1 MTSTPSPLTSAPLAA
16 VAPYRARVAAVT
28 GPHTVRLADG
38 ASATLAAAGYAPAVG
53 DGVLVLASEAETF
66 VIGVLSA
73 LREAE
78 ATSDGVHAAIERDVL
93 TVRGASGEVLFT
105 HDARSGQST
114 VRGRDVRVVADAVA
128 LSGRTVQID
137 GAEAVRVT
145 QGEQSLSLDP
155 RGTTLT
161 TRALHT
167 EADEARLSFRDVV
180 FGAGR
185 VESVV
190 DRARHAVEAVEITA
204 GRIVERT
211 KDVFREVE
219 GVSQTRA
226 GRLRL
231 VTEGV
236 FSVLSGRTSIEA
248 EDDLSLVAER
258 IELG

>member
-1 MTSTPSPLTSAPLAA
+1 M
-16 VAPYRARVAAVT
+16 
-28 GPHTVRLADG
+28 
-38 ASATLAAAGYAPAVG
+38 
-53 DGVLVLASEAETF
+53 
-66 VIGVLSA
+66 
-73 LREAE
+73 
-78 ATSDGVHAAIERDVL
+78 
-93 TVRGASGEVLFT
+93 
-105 HDARSGQST
+105 
-114 VRGRDVRVVADAVA
+114 
-128 LSGRTVQID
+128 
-137 GAEAVRVT
+137 
-145 QGEQSLSLDP
+145 
-155 RGTTLT
+155 
-161 TRALHT
+161 
-167 EADEARLSFRDVV
+167 